1 MHPSQTK
8 ALIVSEQDKVFDK
21 QIDLLPIPKLA
32 DGEVLI
38 KTSYSSLNY
47 KDALSAS
54 GHKGVTRNYPH
65 VPGIDCAGIITDSNS
80 DLFQRGDEVI
90 ATGFDLGMNRFGGF
104 CEYVTVP
111 ADWCIAKPENLSL
124 KQAMVFGT
132 AGLTSA
138 LSILVILQYKKDLSG
153 KNILI
158 TGASGGVG
166 LLSALLFKEL
176 GYSVTVTTRVK
187 EHSFLY
193 DYNFNDVILTNELE
207 SQQSKPL
214 LNRQFNAAIDILGGN
229 ILANI
234 LKIIDY
240 HGVIASCGNI
250 TDNSFQTTVLPMIIR
265 GVKLIGIT
273 SANALMHNR
282 LAAWALLNSHSHIL
296 TENLYREI
304 ALEELPVYIDK
315 MLLGQH
321 SKRTIIKF

>member
-1 MHPSQTK
+1 
-8 ALIVSEQDKVFDK
+8 
-21 QIDLLPIPKLA
+21 
-32 DGEVLI
+32 
-38 KTSYSSLNY
+38 
-47 KDALSAS
+47 
-54 GHKGVTRNYPH
+54 
-65 VPGIDCAGIITDSNS
+65 
-80 DLFQRGDEVI
+80 
-90 ATGFDLGMNRFGGF
+90 
-104 CEYVTVP
+104 
-111 ADWCIAKPENLSL
+111 
-124 KQAMVFGT
+124 
-132 AGLTSA
+132 
-138 LSILVILQYKKDLSG
+138 
-153 KNILI
+153 
-158 TGASGGVG
+158 